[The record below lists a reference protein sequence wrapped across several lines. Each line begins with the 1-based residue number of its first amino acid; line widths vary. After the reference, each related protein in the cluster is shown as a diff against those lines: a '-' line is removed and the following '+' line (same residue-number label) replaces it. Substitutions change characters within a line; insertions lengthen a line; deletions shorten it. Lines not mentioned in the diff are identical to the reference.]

1 MWSLGCVLY
10 EIVTL
15 KPPFRAE
22 NMEGLYNKVIK
33 GQFSKINEK
42 YSNDLWEILVMLLQV
57 HPENRP
63 NCDQI
68 LKNNIVAKRIKLV
81 DEFKNEEAFEES
93 NLLQTIKIP
102 KNLLFLT
109 DKLPKSNYEKDTSQ
123 MIKNQSFSNKQDLL
137 GKSKSRQGHISDDET
152 KKKKIKLS
160 DVRKGSNENSI
171 DLGNINVIHSNR
183 NKNKSPV
190 RNNNIIQDLVILP
203 KIKNEAPLNLI
214 VRNDRYVYSQ

>member
-33 GQFSKINEK
+33 GQFSKISEK
-42 YSNDLWEILVMLLQV
+42 YSNDLWEVLVMLLQV

-137 GKSKSRQGHISDDET
+137 GKSKSRQGVASDDET
-152 KKKKIKLS
+152 KKKKIKMS
-160 DVRKGSNENSI
+160 EVKKASNENSI
-171 DLGNINVIHSNR
+171 DLGNINAINSNR
-183 NKNKSPV
+183 NRNKSPV

-214 VRNDRYVYSQ
+214 VRNDRYVNSE

>member
-1 MWSLGCVLY
+1 M
-10 EIVTL
+10 VTL

-33 GQFSKINEK
+33 GQFAKINEK
-42 YSNDLWEILVMLLQV
+42 YSNDLWDILVSLLQV

-68 LKNNIVAKRIKLV
+68 LKNNIVSKRTKLV
-81 DEFKNEEAFEES
+81 DESKNEEVFDES

-123 MIKNQSFSNKQDLL
+123 LLKNQSFSNKQDLL
-137 GKSKSRQGHISDDET
+137 GKSKNRQGVSSDDES
-152 KKKKIKLS
+152 KKKKIKLN
-160 DVRKGSNENSI
+160 DIKKVGSNENSI
-171 DLGNINVIHSNR
+171 DLGNINAINSNR
-183 NKNKSPV
+183 YKNKSPI

-203 KIKNEAPLNLI
+203 KIKNETPINLV
-214 VRNDRYVYSQ
+214 VRNDR

>member
-33 GQFSKINEK
+33 GQFSKISEK
-42 YSNDLWEILVMLLQV
+42 YSNDLWEVLVMLLQV

-137 GKSKSRQGHISDDET
+137 GKSKSRQGVASDDET

-160 DVRKGSNENSI
+160 EVKKGSNENSI
-171 DLGNINVIHSNR
+171 DLGNINAINSNR
-183 NKNKSPV
+183 NRNKSPV

-214 VRNDRYVYSQ
+214 VRNDRYVNSE